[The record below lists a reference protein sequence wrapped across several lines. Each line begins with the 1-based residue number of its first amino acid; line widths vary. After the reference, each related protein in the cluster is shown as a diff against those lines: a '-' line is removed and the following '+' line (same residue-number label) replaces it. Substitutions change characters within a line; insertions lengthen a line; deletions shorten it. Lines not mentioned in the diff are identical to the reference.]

1 MKLIRR
7 FHLKTR
13 TTLIILTLAGAS
25 LLLMSAGSKNFELA
39 KNLDIFNS
47 LFRELVIH
55 YVDDINPS
63 DLIKTGVDEMLYN
76 LDPYTNFIPESQIE
90 DMRFM
95 TTGQYGGIG
104 AVILSRD
111 GSTMIAEPYEGFPAQ
126 KAGLLPGDKILSIN
140 DDPVTSFTSDEVS
153 QLLKGQPGTP
163 LSITIER
170 EGEPQPLVKSLER
183 EVVQVKNIPYY
194 GMADETTG
202 YIRLNG
208 FTQNA
213 GREVRE
219 AFMDLRSNHQLE
231 GVIIDLRGNGGGL
244 LHEAVNIVNLF
255 VPKNE
260 LVVSTRGKI
269 EERNSTHKTLN
280 DPIDTEIPLIVMVNS
295 GSASASEIVAGAIQ
309 DLDRGVIL
317 GQRTFGKGLVQNVVN
332 LSYNTQLKVTVAKYY
347 IPSGRC
353 IQAIDYANRN
363 EDGSVA
369 TIPDSLKVAH
379 KTRKGRTV
387 YDGGGIE
394 PDFMVAAPN
403 PANVTRALYGQLMI
417 FDYANDFYRRN
428 AAIASPEE
436 FTVTDEIYQDFVS
449 FVNQKDFDYL
459 TLSEKLLM
467 DLKKASSEEKY
478 FSAIE
483 EEYEE
488 LRQRMMH
495 NKDEDLITFRNEI
508 EELLKEEI
516 VSRYYHQ
523 KGRVMAALVDDP
535 DLTQAL
541 ELFAHDQQYQVLLA
555 GEQED

>member
-1 MKLIRR
+1 MKLIRKFR
-7 FHLKTR
+7 LKTR
-13 TTLIILTLAGAS
+13 TTLIMLTLAGAS

-76 LDPYTNFIPESQIE
+76 LDPYTNYIPESEIE

-104 AVILSRD
+104 AVILSRE
-111 GSTMIAEPYEGFPAQ
+111 GYTIIAEPYEGFPAQ

-140 DDPVTSFTSDEVS
+140 DEPVASFSSDEVS

-170 EGEPQPLVKSLER
+170 EGEQEPLVKSLER
-183 EVVQVKNIPYY
+183 EVVQVNNIPYY

-219 AFMDLRSNHQLE
+219 AFIDLRSNNQLE
-231 GVIIDLRGNGGGL
+231 GLIIDLRGNGGGL

-280 DPIDTEIPLIVMVNS
+280 DPLDTEIPLIVMVNS

-353 IQAIDYANRN
+353 IQAIDYAKRN

-369 TIPDSLKVAH
+369 AIPDSLKVAH
-379 KTRKGRTV
+379 KTRNGRVV

-394 PDFMVAAPN
+394 PDFSVPAPN

-428 AAIASPEE
+428 PSISSAQE

-449 FVNQKDFDYL
+449 FVNKKDFDYL

-478 FSAIE
+478 FAAIE
-483 EEYEE
+483 EDYEE
-488 LRQRMMH
+488 LRQSMMH

-535 DLTQAL
+535 DLSRAL
-541 ELFAHDQQYQVLLA
+541 ELFAHDQQYQTLLA
-555 GEQED
+555 GSQQK